1 LISSGRFVCDCARLK
16 CRPLGGRRESSMKEK
31 RGEHPFGD
39 IGQLTLVALF
49 LVVWVGD
56 SFFLHWSTFL
66 SDWVPHTVRMTI
78 LGLAVLPA
86 LILLW
91 TGHPVISGKERPDH
105 VLDTGPFRHVRHPLY
120 LAALLGYVGTA
131 ISSLSLFSLALLIPI
146 FVFYNYIASYEEK
159 LLEAR
164 FGEAYREYERRTGK
178 WLPRVARRS

>member
-1 LISSGRFVCDCARLK
+1 
-16 CRPLGGRRESSMKEK
+16 MKER

-39 IGQLTLVALF
+39 ILQLAFVALF

-66 SDWVPHTVRMTI
+66 SDWVPHPVRMAI
-78 LGLAVLPA
+78 LVLAVLSA

-91 TGHPVISGKERPDH
+91 TAHPVITGKERPDH
-105 VLDTGPFRHVRHPLY
+105 VVDTGPFRYVRHPLY
-120 LAALLGYVGTA
+120 LAALLGYGGTA
-131 ISSLSLFSLALLIPI
+131 ISSLSLLSLALLIPI

-164 FGEAYREYERRTGK
+164 FGEAYGEYGRRTGK
-178 WLPRVARRS
+178 WLPRVARRG